1 MSENLTALA
10 SENLNPSLRSLLEDV
25 QRGHI
30 RVPRFQRPFVWSD
43 AQRLELLESI
53 RDNMPIG
60 SLLVWRTIKFKLAAF
75 SNVGPHTIPPTV
87 DIAPAVGWQYLL
99 DGHQRVSTL
108 LGLLL
113 ASVAPVSA
121 EQAIDDEIDWDIQY
135 DLMDEDFVFTRKIQK
150 KKTIHPLLPLSAVFD
165 GRMVNRH
172 MREIRKLGE
181 SQNWTE
187 ENLDEWEARADQLS
201 YRFQQCRIPIVVMVT
216 DDLGLAAKTFQRIN
230 SLGTPMDEAHLVA
243 ALTWTADFDLRERIS
258 EMRDMLPEGWRRLD
272 DGLFLQVCKGLS
284 GLDMTKAGQ
293 TELVKKLAANRDL
306 LERAGEGIRKAI
318 DVLSHRAGVVHQEL
332 LPYSFQLILLA
343 VLYASIEI
351 KTEQESTLMNWFW
364 RTSWTEVFST
374 ASFREV
380 RLELETL
387 SALASTPQG
396 ASWKEVQPL
405 PERFDFRLARVRLFV
420 LRLTARQTLLDE
432 TGSHIDGREL
442 LLRAG
447 RDALT
452 RLFAAPRSASPRLKK
467 LLQGVGNRFLIDPQ
481 RDTVLRE
488 RLKIGPDLSAEVLSS
503 MFIDDAMIAS
513 LRAGDL
519 ETFLSRRA
527 AAIAL
532 WDENEQSI
540 ESQFG
545 VGSSQST
552 LNLFQ
557 PT

>member
-10 SENLNPSLRSLLEDV
+10 SENLNPSLRGLLEDV

-60 SLLVWRTIKFKLAAF
+60 SLLVWRTIKFSLATFA
-75 SNVGPHTIPPTV
+75 NVGPHSIPLISEV
-87 DIAPAVGWQYLL
+87 APAIGWQYLL

-113 ASVAPVSA
+113 ASVSPISP

-135 DLMDEDFVFTRKIQK
+135 DLMDEEFVFTRKIQK

-187 ENLDEWEARADQLS
+187 ENLDQWEARAGQLS

-216 DDLGLAAKTFQRIN
+216 DDLSLAAKTFQRIN

-243 ALTWTADFDLRERIS
+243 ALTWTADFDLRERIA
-258 EMRDMLPEGWRRLD
+258 EMRDTLLEGWRRLD

-293 TELVKKLAANRDL
+293 SELVKKLTANRDL
-306 LERAGEGIRKAI
+306 LERAGDGIRKAI
-318 DVLSHRAGVVHQEL
+318 NVLSHRAGVVHQEF

-343 VLYASIEI
+343 VLYASKDIEA
-351 KTEQESTLMNWFW
+351 EQEAILMNWFW

-380 RLELETL
+380 RSELETL
-387 SALASTPQG
+387 SALTNTPLST
-396 ASWKEVQPL
+396 SWKEVQPL

-420 LRLTARQTLLDE
+420 LRLTAKQKLLD
-432 TGSHIDGREL
+432 GAGNSIDGREL
-442 LLRAG
+442 LIRYG

-452 RLFAAPRSASPRLKK
+452 RLFVAPRSASPRLKK
-467 LLQGVGNRFLIDPQ
+467 LLQGVGNRFLIDPEQ
-481 RDTVLRE
+481 DLVIRE
-488 RLKIGPDLSAEVLSS
+488 RLKVGPDMSSEVLAS
-503 MFIDDAMIAS
+503 MFIDAEMITS

-532 WDENEQSI
+532 WDEREREI
-540 ESQFG
+540 EALFE
-545 VGSSQST
+545 VGSSQPT
-552 LNLFQ
+552 LSLF
-557 PT
+557 PSP